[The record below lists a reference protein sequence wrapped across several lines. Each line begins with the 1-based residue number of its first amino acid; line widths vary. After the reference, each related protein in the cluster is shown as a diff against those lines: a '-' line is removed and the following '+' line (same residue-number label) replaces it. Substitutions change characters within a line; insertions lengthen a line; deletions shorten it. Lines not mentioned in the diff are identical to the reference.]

1 MAAVAGELLARGH
14 ARSGDSCQIAGYCG
28 SGAKMRRT
36 LGDFAVA
43 YADQTEADY
52 HALMKAHES
61 GRIQALIDDTID

>member
-1 MAAVAGELLARGH
+1 MAISSRCASGYLGKGDAFDQALA
-14 ARSGDSCQIAGYCG
+14 S
-28 SGAKMRRT
+28 
-36 LGDFAVA
+36 FALA